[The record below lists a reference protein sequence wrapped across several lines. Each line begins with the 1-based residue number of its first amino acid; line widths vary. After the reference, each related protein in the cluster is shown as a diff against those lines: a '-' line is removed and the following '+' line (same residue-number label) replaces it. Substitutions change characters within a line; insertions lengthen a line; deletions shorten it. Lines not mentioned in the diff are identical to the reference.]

1 MVDADLRDSRRHSIE
16 GSQCHRFGNTK
27 FEQKP
32 LEEKLTLTNGLPFEQ
47 AKMQKDAQW
56 LQELYGS
63 QGYVFADVQPETIY
77 LEEPG
82 QVDLRYDIKEG
93 DRFRVGH
100 IFVHINGDNPHTR
113 IQTALNRV
121 TLRPGQIMD
130 IRELKASERRLLA
143 SSLFHTDA
151 QSGQRPKISYRI
163 PDDAEIGMAERPT
176 GNVRGQSPDVFG
188 PPVLPPSA
196 RTCRCQRRRS
206 SWTILSR
213 RCSKAI
219 WKFTTTATTKSIS
232 GVGKRPRRAGRCCST
247 VDARCRRAG

>member
-1 MVDADLRDSRRHSIE
+1 M
-16 GSQCHRFGNTK
+16 GNTK

-32 LEEKLTLTNGLPFEQ
+32 LEEKLTLKGGLPFEQ

-93 DRFRVGH
+93 DRFRVGR

-130 IRELKASERRLLA
+130 IRELKASERRLIA
-143 SSLFHTDA
+143 SSLFHIDRA
-151 QSGQRPKISYRI
+151 VGAA
-163 PDDAEIGMAERPT
+163 AED
-176 GNVRGQSPDVFG
+176 Q
-188 PPVLPPSA
+188 LPHS
-196 RTCRCQRRRS
+196 
-206 SWTILSR
+206 
-213 RCSKAI
+213 
-219 WKFTTTATTKSIS
+219 
-232 GVGKRPRRAGRCCST
+232 
-247 VDARCRRAG
+247 